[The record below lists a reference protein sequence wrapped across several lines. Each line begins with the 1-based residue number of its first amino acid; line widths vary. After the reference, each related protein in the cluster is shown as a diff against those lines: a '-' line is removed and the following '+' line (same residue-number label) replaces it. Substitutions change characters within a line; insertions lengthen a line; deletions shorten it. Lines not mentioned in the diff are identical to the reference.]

1 MSKRNHIKH
10 FSILNLFILYTNI
23 LPIIFSFPF
32 YNLQSIQLLNGNF
45 LMIHQNG
52 IDICN
57 KGLTKI
63 IKTEF
68 IFTDDEKITPDKM
81 KNIIIKQSTDGY
93 IYSLINDN
101 IYIFNELGNLLYK
114 SAKINQDKTP
124 NYYSLTIKDNYHFY
138 IGLITNNF
146 LNIYYYEYNLTSN
159 TIINIAE
166 SGDISKNEKYL
177 FFLETEY
184 VFENKG
190 FNCYIMKHQT
200 VGDTLTCF
208 FITSSNGKLYW
219 NIEFLELDGTSIIE
233 HKNLASIRKEIVYMF
248 IGYFKIDINLDKNK
262 ALICCL
268 SGYNNDFCFSYDIS
282 QTDFGDDCIYPG
294 KEI

>member
-63 IKTEF
+63 IKTES
-68 IFTDDEKITPDKM
+68 IFTDDEQITSTKM
-81 KNIIIKQSTDGY
+81 KNIIIKQFTDGY
-93 IYSLINDN
+93 IISLINDN
-101 IYIFNELGNLLYK
+101 IYIFNELGHFLYK

-138 IGLITNNF
+138 VGLITENS
-146 LNIYYYEYNLTSN
+146 LNIYYYEYNLSSN
-159 TIINIAE
+159 EIMIIAE
-166 SGDISKNEKYL
+166 
-177 FFLETEY
+177 
-184 VFENKG
+184 
-190 FNCYIMKHQT
+190 
-200 VGDTLTCF
+200 
-208 FITSSNGKLYW
+208 
-219 NIEFLELDGTSIIE
+219 
-233 HKNLASIRKEIVYMF
+233 
-248 IGYFKIDINLDKNK
+248 
-262 ALICCL
+262 
-268 SGYNNDFCFSYDIS
+268 
-282 QTDFGDDCIYPG
+282 
-294 KEI
+294 